1 MEIVM
6 GLSVKNSVEAVEL
19 YQKAF
24 DLELGYNMKN
34 EDGTYFH
41 SELSRDGEGF
51 GVVESTDET
60 VSNNIVTIGITLD
73 SEEEVKKAFEILSKD
88 GIVKEP
94 IGALPWTPCAAT
106 VIDKFGVCWYITC
119 PQHRPPEDYDSNAA
133 WDASMY
139 KNPNK

>member
-1 MEIVM
+1 
-6 GLSVKNSVEAVEL
+6 
-19 YQKAF
+19 
-24 DLELGYNMKN
+24 
-34 EDGTYFH
+34 
-41 SELSRDGEGF
+41 
-51 GVVESTDET
+51 
-60 VSNNIVTIGITLD
+60 
-73 SEEEVKKAFEILSKD
+73 EILSKD